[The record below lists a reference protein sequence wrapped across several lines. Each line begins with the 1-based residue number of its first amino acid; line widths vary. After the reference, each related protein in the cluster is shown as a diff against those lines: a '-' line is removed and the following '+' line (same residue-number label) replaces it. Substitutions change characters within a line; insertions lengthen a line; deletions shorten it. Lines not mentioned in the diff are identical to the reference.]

1 MVCASAGG
9 DDGRPVRRPVVWA
22 IGLATLG
29 LAAGGGYWAGL
40 NSSSQP
46 PPAAV
51 IRATPPELR
60 AAVPPPPFFIKG
72 TVLSP
77 DSRLAHVAVLD
88 DAQREKQTYQVR
100 ESETLEGYRLVRVE
114 NHRVYFERDG
124 VVFLLP
130 VGGSKPA
137 EEPPVPADAQRLVPQ
152 KERTGE
158 FVPPPAN
165 IEEIRRATDNYFE
178 QLRQNPELQK
188 SRGRRK
194 NREIQEQQ
202 EAAGKNP

>member
-1 MVCASAGG
+1 MVYASAGG
-9 DDGRPVRRPVVWA
+9 SDGRPVRRPVVWA
-22 IGLATLG
+22 IGLATLA

-46 PPAAV
+46 SPAAV
-51 IRATPPELR
+51 VRATPPEQR

-88 DAQREKQTYQVR
+88 DAQRERQVHQVR
-100 ESETLEGYRLVRVE
+100 EGETLEGYRLARID

-130 VGGSKPA
+130 VGGSKPTT
-137 EEPPVPADAQRLVPQ
+137 EPPMPADAQRLVPQ

-165 IEEIRRATDNYFE
+165 IEEIRRETDSFVE
-178 QLRQNPELQK
+178 QLRQNPEFRKALEQKQRELQERQGA
-188 SRGRRK
+188 SDRS
-194 NREIQEQQ
+194 
-202 EAAGKNP
+202 P

>member
-1 MVCASAGG
+1 VIGVAVVGAVAG
-9 DDGRPVRRPVVWA
+9 V
-22 IGLATLG
+22 
-29 LAAGGGYWAGL
+29 GYWAEL
-40 NSSSQP
+40 NQSPEPRAALEQP
-46 PPAAV
+46 
-51 IRATPPELR
+51 TPTQR

-88 DAQREKQTYQVR
+88 DAQRERQVHQVR
-100 ESETLEGYRLVRVE
+100 EGETLEGYRLARID

-130 VGGSKPA
+130 VGGSQPA
-137 EEPPVPADAQRLVPQ
+137 LETPVPADAQRLVPQ

-165 IEEIRRATDNYFE
+165 IEEIRRETDSFVE
-178 QLRQNPELQK
+178 QLRQNPEFRKALEQKQRELQERQGA
-188 SRGRRK
+188 SDRS
-194 NREIQEQQ
+194 
-202 EAAGKNP
+202 P

>member
-9 DDGRPVRRPVVWA
+9 NDGRPVRRPVVWA
-22 IGLATLG
+22 IGLATLA
-29 LAAGGGYWAGL
+29 LAAGGGYWAGQR
-40 NSSSQP
+40 SSSQP
-46 PPAAV
+46 PPAV
-51 IRATPPELR
+51 VVRATPPEQR
-60 AAVPPPPFFIKG
+60 AAVPPPPFYIKG
-72 TVLSP
+72 TVLYP
-77 DSRLAHVAVLD
+77 DSRLAHVALLD
-88 DAQREKQTYQVR
+88 DAQREKQSYQVR
-100 ESETLEGYRLVRVE
+100 EDETLEGYRLARVE

-152 KERTGE
+152 KERAAE

-165 IEEIRRATDNYFE
+165 IEDIRRETDSFFE

-188 SRGRRK
+188 SRERRK
-194 NREIQEQQ
+194 NRELQERQ
-202 EAAGKNP
+202 ETSDKSP